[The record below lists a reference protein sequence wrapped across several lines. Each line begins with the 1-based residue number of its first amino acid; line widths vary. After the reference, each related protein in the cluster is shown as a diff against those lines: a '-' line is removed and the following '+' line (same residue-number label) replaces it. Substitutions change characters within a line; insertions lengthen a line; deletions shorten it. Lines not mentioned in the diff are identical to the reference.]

1 MNVSMLL
8 DMAAEGFGE
17 RVVVGRAEDGLTAS
31 GLRALSAGAARLVR
45 AAGADAILYLAVN
58 GPAFPVA
65 LFAAARAGVPL
76 VPVNYR
82 LGGEQLDALLANHP
96 RALGIAEPEQ
106 ADALRRAG
114 VPAVS
119 PAEWLAA
126 AAGSDTENT
135 ETIKS
140 TEKAENTKNTEKAEH
155 AEDTEDEPA
164 DPDSPA
170 VLIYTSGTTSA
181 PKGVVL
187 RHHHLVSYV
196 LGTVEFA
203 GAGADEAALMS
214 VPPYH
219 IAAVSNVLTNLY
231 AGRRVVTLE
240 QFTPDGWLDL
250 VRQQR
255 ITNAMVV
262 PTMLAR
268 IMDTE
273 GLDRSVPSLRALA
286 YGGAKMPVRVIETA
300 LRAWPRVDFVNAYGL
315 TETSSTI
322 AVLGP
327 EEHRAAVASDDL
339 AVRARLGSV
348 GRPVPS
354 VELEVRDET
363 GAVAAAGEPGQIWV
377 RGEQVSGEYA
387 GQGPSVDERG
397 FFHTRDQGRLDADG
411 YLHVEGRV
419 DDTIIRGAENIAP
432 AEIEDV
438 LLRHPDVLDAV
449 VVGVPDEEWGQ
460 RIEAVV
466 VPRGGAN
473 VDTEELRESIR
484 ATLRGSR
491 TPDRIACWPELPRT
505 PTGKLVRR
513 DIVAGLTAD
522 ETAERQPTGGS

>member
-1 MNVSMLL
+1 MNVAMLL
-8 DMAAEGFGE
+8 DMAAEGFRE
-17 RVVVGRAEDGLTAS
+17 RVLVGRAEDGLTAS
-31 GLRALSAGAARLVR
+31 RLRELSVGGARLVR
-45 AAGADAILYLAVN
+45 AAGADAILHLAVN

-82 LGGEQLDALLANHP
+82 LGSEQLDALLANHP

-126 AAGSDTENT
+126 AADSDADGVDATE
-135 ETIKS
+135 
-140 TEKAENTKNTEKAEH
+140 A
-155 AEDTEDEPA
+155 EPA

-203 GAGADEAALMS
+203 GAGAEEAALMS

-300 LRAWPRVDFVNAYGL
+300 LRAWPHVDFVNAYGL
-315 TETSSTI
+315 TETSSTV

-327 EEHRAAVASDDL
+327 EEHRAAVTSDDPV
-339 AVRARLGSV
+339 VRSRLGSV

-354 VELEVRDET
+354 VELEVRDEM
-363 GAVAAAGEPGQIWV
+363 GAVVGAGSPGRSGCGASRSRASTRARARPSTSGASSTPATRAVSTPTVTSMWRAGSTTPSSAARRTSPPRRSRTSCCGTRTCSTPSSWVSRTRSGASGSRPWSCPAAA
-377 RGEQVSGEYA
+377 
-387 GQGPSVDERG
+387 
-397 FFHTRDQGRLDADG
+397 
-411 YLHVEGRV
+411 
-419 DDTIIRGAENIAP
+419 
-432 AEIEDV
+432 
-438 LLRHPDVLDAV
+438 
-449 VVGVPDEEWGQ
+449 
-460 RIEAVV
+460 
-466 VPRGGAN
+466 
-473 VDTEELRESIR
+473 
-484 ATLRGSR
+484 RGS
-491 TPDRIACWPELPRT
+491 TPRNCGRRSAPPCAGPGRPTASPAGPNFPAPRPASWCAAT
-505 PTGKLVRR
+505 SWRG
-513 DIVAGLTAD
+513 
-522 ETAERQPTGGS
+522 

>member
-1 MNVSMLL
+1 MLL
-8 DMAAEGFGE
+8 DMAAEGFGD
-17 RVVVGRAEDGLTAS
+17 RVVIGRTDDGLTA
-31 GLRALSAGAARLVR
+31 GRLRELAVGGAQLVR
-45 AAGADAILYLAVN
+45 AAKADAIVYLAVN

-82 LGGEQLDALLANHP
+82 LGDAQLDALLANHS
-96 RALGIAEPEQ
+96 RALGIADPEHGE
-106 ADALRRAG
+106 ALRRAG
-114 VPAVS
+114 LAVRS
-119 PAEWLAA
+119 PAEWLAQSGGHP
-126 AAGSDTENT
+126 AG
-135 ETIKS
+135 
-140 TEKAENTKNTEKAEH
+140 
-155 AEDTEDEPA
+155 EDPEPTN
-164 DPDSPA
+164 SPA

-187 RHHHLVSYV
+187 RHHNLVSYV

-203 GAGADEAALMS
+203 GADPDEAALVS

-231 AGRRVVTLE
+231 AGRRALTLE
-240 QFTPDGWLDL
+240 QFTPDGWLGL
-250 VRQQR
+250 VREQR

-268 IMDTE
+268 IIDTD

-286 YGGAKMPVRVIETA
+286 YGGARMPVRVIESA
-300 LRAWPRVDFVNAYGL
+300 LREWPHVDFVNAYGL

-322 AVLGP
+322 TVLGP
-327 EEHRAAVASDDL
+327 QEHRTAVASDDP
-339 AVRARLGSV
+339 AVRSRLGSA
-348 GRPVPS
+348 GLPVPG
-354 VELEVRDET
+354 VELEVRDAF
-363 GAVAAAGEPGQIWV
+363 GAVVAPGVTGQIWV

-387 GQGPSVDERG
+387 GQGSAVDERG
-397 FFHTRDQGRLDADG
+397 FFHTRDQGHVDADG
-411 YLHVEGRV
+411 YLHIEGRA

-438 LLRHPDVLDAV
+438 LLGHPDVLDAV

-466 VPRGGAN
+466 VLRDGVTVDADALRAQVRG
-473 VDTEELRESIR
+473 
-484 ATLRGSR
+484 TLRGSK
-491 TPDRIACWPELPRT
+491 TPDRITSWRELPRT

-513 DIVAGLTAD
+513 DIVAALTVG
-522 ETAERQPTGGS
+522 RQG